1 MVAKTR
7 FGIIGGGA
15 VGGLYGCLLAKVG
28 FDVHFLLRSD
38 ADHVRQH
45 GWKIETPLGDFQLA
59 GTKVHVSADTMPP
72 CDYTVIALKTTQN
85 RMLQE
90 LLPAPTSEG
99 GRVLVLQ
106 NGLDVERDAAA
117 IVGSDRVLGGCC
129 FLCSNKVGPGH
140 IRHLDQ
146 GRILVGD
153 YSRAGGQV
161 SQHASMLCD
170 ELVMAGIDAKVTA
183 DLGTTR
189 WKKLMWNIPF
199 NGLSVVLDASTRGL
213 MDNDESCALARSLMI
228 EVHQAAAACNSIID
242 EKAIE
247 TTLDVTRKMVPYDSS
262 MRLDYLNHRPM
273 ELEAIFDKPI
283 RSAEQH
289 GFDMPQVRML
299 YRALLF
305 LNAQRSK
312 P

>member
-106 NGLDVERDAAA
+106 NGLDVERDAA
-117 IVGSDRVLGGCC
+117 VQNPRVRRRMMFDAWLGDD
-129 FLCSNKVGPGH
+129 ST
-140 IRHLDQ
+140 
-146 GRILVGD
+146 
-153 YSRAGGQV
+153 V
-161 SQHASMLCD
+161 SL
-170 ELVMAGIDAKVTA
+170 TA
-183 DLGTTR
+183 
-189 WKKLMWNIPF
+189 
-199 NGLSVVLDASTRGL
+199 
-213 MDNDESCALARSLMI
+213 
-228 EVHQAAAACNSIID
+228 NSSI
-242 EKAIE
+242 
-247 TTLDVTRKMVPYDSS
+247 
-262 MRLDYLNHRPM
+262 
-273 ELEAIFDKPI
+273 
-283 RSAEQH
+283 SA
-289 GFDMPQVRML
+289 PR
-299 YRALLF
+299 RTCI
-305 LNAQRSK
+305 N
-312 P
+312 